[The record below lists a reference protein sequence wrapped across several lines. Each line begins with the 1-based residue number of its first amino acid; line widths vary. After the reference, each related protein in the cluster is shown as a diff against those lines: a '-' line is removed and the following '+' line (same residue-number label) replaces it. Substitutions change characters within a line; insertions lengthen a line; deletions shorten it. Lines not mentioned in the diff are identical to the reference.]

1 MNLILYVAAGG
12 AIGASARFLINQ
24 AFAARGL
31 TEFPW
36 HTLTINVAGSLLMG
50 IFFVL
55 LSERLHGSPEW
66 RSFFATGILGG
77 FTTFSAFSLE
87 VVGLMTDVNG
97 SGMRPLAYIAASVGL
112 SVAAVFAGIWLART
126 GLSA

>member
-36 HTLTINVAGSLLMG
+36 HTLTINVAGSFAMG
-50 IFFVL
+50 IFFVVL
-55 LSERLHGSPEW
+55 NDRLHGSPEW

-87 VVGLMTDVNG
+87 VFGLMTDVNG
-97 SGMRPLAYIAASVGL
+97 SGMRPLVYIAASVGL

>member
-1 MNLILYVAAGG
+1 MAHADD
-12 AIGASARFLINQ
+12 Q
-24 AFAARGL
+24 RGRL
-31 TEFPW
+31 VRE
-36 HTLTINVAGSLLMG
+36 G
-50 IFFVL
+50 IVFVVL
-55 LSERLHGSPEW
+55 NDRLHGSPEW

-87 VVGLMTDVNG
+87 VFGLMTDVNG
-97 SGMRPLAYIAASVGL
+97 SGMRPLVYIAASVGL